1 MKQVELEIPSEA
13 AGFLRDA
20 IAQAGG
26 NEVYFLGK
34 VRWDESQAVASLVEV
49 EGFARGNNVSAPAIL
64 AGAESWDLAIHNH
77 PGGDLQPSQA
87 DLAVASE
94 LGNRQVGFVIIDNEA
109 TRNYLVVKPF
119 VRDEHQPVDIEEVR
133 GILGPG
139 GVLSKRLDGFE
150 SREGQVEMAVEVAR
164 SLNEN
169 RVVAAEAGTGI
180 GKSFA
185 YLVPSILWAV
195 KNR

>member
-13 AGFLRDA
+13 AGFLREA

-49 EGFARGNNVSAPAIL
+49 EVFARGNNVSVPAIL

-87 DLAVASE
+87 ELAVASE

-109 TRNYLVVKPF
+109 TRNYLVV
-119 VRDEHQPVDIEEVR
+119 
-133 GILGPG
+133 
-139 GVLSKRLDGFE
+139 
-150 SREGQVEMAVEVAR
+150 
-164 SLNEN
+164 
-169 RVVAAEAGTGI
+169 
-180 GKSFA
+180 
-185 YLVPSILWAV
+185 
-195 KNR
+195 